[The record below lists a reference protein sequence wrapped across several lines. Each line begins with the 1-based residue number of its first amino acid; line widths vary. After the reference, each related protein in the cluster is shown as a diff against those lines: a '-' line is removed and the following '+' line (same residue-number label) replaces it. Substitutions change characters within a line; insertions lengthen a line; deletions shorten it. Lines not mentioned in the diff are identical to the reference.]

1 MLTFRFALLSPM
13 LGQCP
18 HCHAKLEPM
27 SGPARAGG
35 RIFGDGTVGVSS
47 QGEMMG
53 ANMRVSMG
61 MPQVHSGN
69 FGNLRG
75 GDMGAGMGSSSRPQ
89 YLGGGVSMHMGGRDY
104 NQYPGDEYPGDG
116 TFFPTSQMPNFPNA
130 SMRNSPGDAGQ
141 QYRGRHDGGAGA
153 NGTYASSSSS
163 GPAGADLGMSISQP
177 QMDPRSLQGLGPHS
191 QIPQPQLYPSR
202 AGGTELPL
210 PLAGA
215 QAPQVYGETGTE
227 IDDFIGATEG
237 GSFDGDI
244 ASDLG
249 LIGASFDSPQP

>member
-1 MLTFRFALLSPM
+1 MLTFRFALLSSM
-13 LGQCP
+13 LGSQCP

-130 SMRNSPGDAGQ
+130 SMRNSPGDGGQ
-141 QYRGRHDGGAGA
+141 QKKKNQKKTKKTPATIKTPALISASENCHGEVVEKLLEKGASVDVQDMVRGRNEGMWEGRRGGAGR
-153 NGTYASSSSS
+153 G
-163 GPAGADLGMSISQP
+163 G
-177 QMDPRSLQGLGPHS
+177 
-191 QIPQPQLYPSR
+191 R
-202 AGGTELPL
+202 A
-210 PLAGA
+210 
-215 QAPQVYGETGTE
+215 
-227 IDDFIGATEG
+227 EG
-237 GSFDGDI
+237 VCV
-244 ASDLG
+244 
-249 LIGASFDSPQP
+249 